1 MQAPPLPDNEDQRLS
16 AMWRYTLRDMEQDP
30 EIEAITSLVQAFFQ
44 VPVVLVT
51 FLDKER
57 QRFKSHLGTELV
69 ETARNISFCGYA
81 ITASEDVFEVLDA
94 SQDPRFADNPLVTG
108 EPYIRYYA
116 GAPLIAPEGDRI
128 GSLCLIDHK
137 ARDLSRA
144 QLQHLPTLAAQVMG
158 CLMRRYDQRLH
169 QVIDSADIGLYDWDI
184 ESGNIWCNEVV
195 NTIFGVEGQASIDVW
210 LGCYMPQVQQQI
222 REQLTHSTDTQCAFN
237 IQLPL
242 DSQGPGCRPAWVDV
256 SGQPLVVAGKTVQI
270 VGTVMDITALKH
282 KEAELAQ
289 RRQQAHHQ
297 KKMLALGQ
305 MAAGIAHDF
314 NNILQ
319 VISGHADLLNEELLA
334 QPELLDNI
342 QQIQLAGQR
351 GIDLVE
357 EMLLY
362 VSEQPLECQAV
373 DLACWLENYAEGLKK
388 RLPSNIHCVVHNDA
402 NVTVLIH
409 PSQMMRVMDNLCQNA
424 AKAMPDGGLLTLSTW
439 LQGATGRLQVS
450 DTGQGISSEH
460 LNTIFTPFFTTRSAG
475 EGTGLGLAIV
485 NTLIQRQQGRIHVKS
500 QLGEG
505 TDMTL
510 ILPRVHEYIPS

>member
-1 MQAPPLPDNEDQRLS
+1 MQAPPLPDDEDQRLS
-16 AMWRYTLRDMEQDP
+16 AMWRYTLRDMDQDP
-30 EIEAITSLVQAFFQ
+30 EIEALTALTRAFFQ
-44 VPVVLVT
+44 VPIVLVA
-51 FLDKER
+51 FLDKEW
-57 QRFKSHLGTELV
+57 QRFKSHPGTELM

-81 ITASEDVFEVLDA
+81 ITASEDIFEVPDA
-94 SQDPRFADNPLVTG
+94 WQDPRFVDNPLVTG

-116 GAPLIAPEGDRI
+116 GAPLITPDGDRI

-137 ARDLSRA
+137 VRDLSRA

-169 QVIDSADIGLYDWDI
+169 QAVNSADIGLYDWDI
-184 ESGNIWCNEVV
+184 ESGNLWCNEVV
-195 NTIFGVEGQASIDVW
+195 NTIFGVEGQAHIDVW
-210 LGCYMPQVQQQI
+210 LGRYMPQAEQQI
-222 REQLTHSTDTQCAFN
+222 REQLTRSIDTQCAFN

-242 DSQGPGCRPAWVDV
+242 ESQGPGCRPVWVDV
-256 SGQPLVVAGKTVQI
+256 SGQPQVVAGKTVQI

-297 KKMLALGQ
+297 EKMRALGQ

-319 VISGHADLLNEELLA
+319 VINGHADLLNEELQA
-334 QPELLDNI
+334 QPTLFDNI
-342 QQIQLAGQR
+342 EQIQMAGQR
-351 GIDLVE
+351 GADLVE

-362 VSEQPLECQAV
+362 ASEQPLECQAV
-373 DLACWLENYAEGLKK
+373 NLADWLENYAEGLKK
-388 RLPSNIHCVVHNDA
+388 RLPSDVHCVVHNDA

-424 AKAMPDGGLLTLSTW
+424 AKAMPDGGLLTLSSW
-439 LQGATGRLQVS
+439 QQGATARLRVS
-450 DTGQGISSEH
+450 DTGQGIAPEH
-460 LNTIFTPFFTTRSAG
+460 LDTIFAPFFTNRSAG
-475 EGTGLGLAIV
+475 KGTGLGLAIV

-510 ILPRVHEYIPS
+510 TLPLVHEYTPS